1 MVTRGDVSLD
11 VEDNLKPDD
20 WPRIS
25 DISTDLIRYSV
36 HLPLDPKVCPI
47 LLSVFFFVVHSILLH
62 QLRCKIKCSDN
73 EPTIFVC
80 FSKKVV
86 GRAGIQRVK

>member
-20 WPRIS
+20 WPTIS

-36 HLPLDPKVCPI
+36 HLPLDPKVC
-47 LLSVFFFVVHSILLH
+47 
-62 QLRCKIKCSDN
+62 
-73 EPTIFVC
+73 T
-80 FSKKVV
+80 
-86 GRAGIQRVK
+86 